1 MANASHEMRTPL
13 TTISGIVEGLQY
25 GVIPEDEKMH
35 SYDLIKAEADRL
47 TRLVKDNL
55 DYERLR
61 QNKVVLK
68 KKEFD
73 SVPVISNLIDQLA
86 GKSDLAGD
94 EIKLHAKTAVPVF
107 ADQDRFIQIIFNIVN
122 NAIQFTENGLITIDA
137 WREAGEAHFK
147 ISDTGI
153 GMTEDQVNKI
163 WERYYKADPSRTKK
177 GESGLG
183 MAIIRQLIE
192 VHDGQISVES
202 QPGVGTSFHV
212 IIPDEQKKND

>member
-25 GVIPEDEKMH
+25 EVIPEDEKMH

-94 EIKLHAKTAVPVF
+94 EIKLHAKMAVPVF

-153 GMTEDQVNKI
+153 GMTEDQLTRFGSVTTRQI
-163 WERYYKADPSRTKK
+163 HLVRRRV
-177 GESGLG
+177 ESGLG
-183 MAIIRQLIE
+183 IWRLF
-192 VHDGQISVES
+192 V
-202 QPGVGTSFHV
+202 
-212 IIPDEQKKND
+212 N

>member
-1 MANASHEMRTPL
+1 MKE
-13 TTISGIVEGLQY
+13 
-25 GVIPEDEKMH
+25 MH
-35 SYDLIKAEADRL
+35 SYDLIKSEADRL

-73 SVPVISNLIDQLA
+73 SVPVISNLLNQLS
-86 GKSDLAGD
+86 GKADVAGD
-94 EIKLHAKTAVPVF
+94 EFKLNADSPVPVI

-122 NAIQFTENGLITIDA
+122 NAIQFTENGVITIDA
-137 WREAGEAHFK
+137 WREPGEAHYK
-147 ISDTGI
+147 IADTGI
-153 GMTEDQVNKI
+153 GMTTEQVDKI

-192 VHDGQISVES
+192 VHDGQISVTSE
-202 QPGVGTSFHV
+202 PNVGTTFHV
-212 IIPDEQKKND
+212 VIPDSQKKTD